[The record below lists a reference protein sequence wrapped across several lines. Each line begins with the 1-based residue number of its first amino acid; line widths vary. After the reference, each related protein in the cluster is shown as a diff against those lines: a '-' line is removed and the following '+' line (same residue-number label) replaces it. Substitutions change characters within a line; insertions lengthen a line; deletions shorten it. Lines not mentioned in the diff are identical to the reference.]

1 MTNHPKLSPRHLN
14 RLAYVY
20 VRQSTPAQVQHHRE
34 STERQYGLV
43 ERVVALGWRP
53 DDIVT
58 IDDDLGHS
66 ASGLEAR
73 EGFARMTA
81 AVALGQVGIVVGLEV
96 SRLARNNAAW
106 YRLLDLC
113 RFTDTLIADADG
125 VYNPADFN
133 DRMLLGLKGT
143 MSEAELHLL
152 RARLIGGIHHKVA
165 KGQMRRQPATGY
177 EYSPDGKLLLT
188 ADEAVR
194 TAIQTVFDRFQE
206 LGSGRGVWTWFLDQ
220 GLLLP
225 RRLTSGTG
233 VRWER
238 PTYHAIHGILTN
250 PMYAG
255 AYVWGRHQVAHR
267 VLPDG
272 TIQAHIVKRPRED
285 WHVDLQD
292 QHPAYINAQTF
303 QAIQL
308 RLRANSPAEH
318 AQTGGAPR
326 EGSAL
331 LQGLATCGH
340 CGRRLRVRY
349 NGAHSTPGYT
359 CHRGQPLQ
367 GRREKCLN
375 IGGRQLERPVV
386 DAFLAALS
394 PAQLEAT
401 LLALQS
407 LVSNFEQWLHPWK
420 LAVERAR
427 YEAER
432 AQRQY
437 QQVEPENRLVARSL
451 EATWETALRQLTAA
465 EAELARREQ
474 QRPRPPTAAELASL
488 RTLGVDLAQVWSAPT
503 TTDRDRK
510 ELLRTLLERIVVRL
524 GHRPTPDDATEQQSQ
539 LVPDHAH
546 LTLVWRGGEATEL
559 EVPLT
564 RSHPAPVRTA
574 EETVALVRRLAQYYS
589 DAIIASIL
597 NRQDRAT
604 ATGKPF
610 TASRVSSLRTNW
622 KVPVYQAPAE
632 PPAGDLCNL
641 HEAAVRLGVAQSTAS
656 RWLEEGYLPGVQLTP
671 GAPWR
676 INLTEELM
684 ARFSPETPP
693 GWLPLADAAKALA
706 LPRQTIIDKVKSG
719 ELRAVVL
726 TRGRRRGLRIQIPQ
740 SYPQLFTVTIL
751 D

>member
-1 MTNHPKLSPRHLN
+1 MTDHTKLSPRHLN

-20 VRQSTPAQVQHHRE
+20 VRQSTQAQVQHHRE

-43 ERVVALGWRP
+43 ERVIALGWQRE
-53 DDIVT
+53 DIVT

-73 EGFARMTA
+73 EGFARMAA

-96 SRLARNNAAW
+96 SRLARNNATW
-106 YRLLDLC
+106 HRLLDLC

-133 DRMLLGLKGT
+133 DRLVLGLKGT

-165 KGQMRRQPATGY
+165 KGELRRQPATGY
-177 EYSPDGKLLLT
+177 EYGPDGKLQFA

-206 LGSGRGVWTWFLDQ
+206 VGSARGVWTWFLDQ
-220 GLLLP
+220 SLLLP

-238 PTYHAIHGILTN
+238 PTYDAIHGILTN
-250 PMYAG
+250 PIYAG
-255 AYVWGRHQVAHR
+255 AYVWGRHQIAQR

-272 TIQAHIVKRPRED
+272 TIQSHTLKRPRED

-292 QHPAYINAQTF
+292 HHPAYIDAQTF
-303 QAIQL
+303 QAIQV

-318 AQTGGAPR
+318 ARTGGATR

-331 LQGLATCGH
+331 LQGLATCGN
-340 CGRRLRVRY
+340 CGRHLRVRY
-349 NGAHSTPGYT
+349 NGANSTPGYT

-367 GRREKCLN
+367 GRREQCLS

-394 PAQLEAT
+394 PARLDAT

-407 LVSNFEQWLHPWK
+407 LASSFEQWLHPWQ

-451 EATWETALRQLTAA
+451 ETAWETALKQFAAA

-474 QRPRPPTAAELASL
+474 QRPRLPNAAELASL
-488 RTLGVDLAQVWSAPT
+488 RTLGVDLARVWLAPT
-503 TTDRDRK
+503 TSDRDRK
-510 ELLRTLLERIVVRL
+510 ELLRTLLDRVVVRL
-524 GHRPTPDDATEQQSQ
+524 DGRTTPDDSPEQQLQAVSG
-539 LVPDHAH
+539 HAH

-559 EVPLT
+559 KVTLT

-574 EETVALVRRLAQYYS
+574 EETVALVRRLAEHYS
-589 DAIIASIL
+589 DASIAGIL
-597 NRQDRAT
+597 NRQGRTT
-604 ATGKPF
+604 ATGRPF
-610 TASRVSSLRTNW
+610 TQSRVCSLRIHW
-622 KVPVYQAPAE
+622 KIPVYQAPE
-632 PPAGDLCNL
+632 VPPDEDLCNL
-641 HEAAVRLGVAQSTAS
+641 HEAAVRLGVAQSTVL
-656 RWLEEGYLPGVQLTP
+656 RWLEDGYLPGVQLTP
-671 GAPWR
+671 GAPWQIR
-676 INLTEELM
+676 LTEEVL
-684 ARFSPETPP
+684 AKFASDPP
-693 GWLPLADAAKALA
+693 QGWLPLVDAAKALA
-706 LPRQTIIDKVKSG
+706 LPRQTVVDKVKNG
-719 ELRAVVL
+719 ELHAVVL

-740 SYPQLFTVTIL
+740 TGPQLFT
-751 D
+751 

>member
-1 MTNHPKLSPRHLN
+1 MTDQSKLSPRHLN

-20 VRQSTPAQVQHHRE
+20 VRQSSPAKVQNHRE
-34 STERQYGLV
+34 STERQYGLA
-43 ERVVALGWRP
+43 ERVIALGWRP
-53 DDIVT
+53 DAIVT

-73 EGFARMTA
+73 EGFARMAA

-113 RFTDTLIADADG
+113 RYTDTLIADADG
-125 VYNPADFN
+125 LYDPGDFN
-133 DRMLLGLKGT
+133 DRLVLGLKGT
-143 MSEAELHLL
+143 MSEAELRLL
-152 RARLIGGIHHKVA
+152 RARLIGGIRHKVA
-165 KGQMRRQPATGY
+165 KGELRRQPATGY
-177 EYSPDGKLLLT
+177 EYSPDGKLQFT
-188 ADEAVR
+188 PDEAVR
-194 TAIQTVFDRFQE
+194 TAIKTVFDRFGE
-206 LGSGRGVWTWFLDQ
+206 LGSARGVWTWFLDQ

-225 RRLTSGTG
+225 RRLTSGAG

-238 PTYHAIHGILTN
+238 PSYHAIHGILTN
-250 PMYAG
+250 PVYAG
-255 AYVWGRHQVAHR
+255 AYVWGRHQVAQR

-272 TIQAHIVKRPRED
+272 TIQSRTVKRPQED

-292 QHPAYINAQTF
+292 HHPAYVDAQTF
-303 QAIQL
+303 QAIQV

-318 AQTGGAPR
+318 ARTGGAPR

-349 NGAHSTPGYT
+349 NGANSTPGYT

-367 GRREKCLN
+367 GRREQCLD

-394 PAQLEAT
+394 PARLEAT

-407 LVSNFEQWLHPWK
+407 LASDFEQWLHPWR

-432 AQRQY
+432 SQRQY

-451 EATWETALRQLTAA
+451 EAAWETALQELATA

-488 RTLGVDLAQVWSAPT
+488 RTLGVDLVRVWSAPT

-510 ELLRTLLERIVVRL
+510 ELLRTLLDRVVVRL
-524 GHRPTPDDATEQQSQ
+524 DRGTAPGDSPEQQRPA
-539 LVPDHAH
+539 VYGHAH

-564 RSHPAPVRTA
+564 RSHPAPVRTP
-574 EETVALVRRLAQYYS
+574 EETVALVRRLAQHYS
-589 DAIIASIL
+589 DATIASIL
-597 NRQDRAT
+597 NRQGRTT
-604 ATGKPF
+604 ATGQPF
-610 TASRVSSLRTNW
+610 TVSRVSSLRTHW
-622 KVPVYQAPAE
+622 KIPVYQALAEAPATE
-632 PPAGDLCNL
+632 LCNL
-641 HEAAVRLGVAQSTAS
+641 HEAAVRLGVAQSTVL

-671 GAPWR
+671 GAPWQIR
-676 INLTEELM
+676 LTDEVL
-684 ARFSPETPP
+684 AKFAPEPP
-693 GWLPLADAAKALA
+693 QGWLPLVDAAKVLA
-706 LPRQTIIDKVKSG
+706 LPRQIVMNKVKTG
-719 ELRAVVL
+719 ELHAVLL

-740 SYPQLFTVTIL
+740 SCPQLFT
-751 D
+751 